1 MFVAVVFCILSVVDN
16 EEVEVWNMKAMNL
29 RTGNGPI
36 EVNR

>member
-16 EEVEVWNMKAMNL
+16 EEGEVWNLKAMNL
-29 RTGNGPI
+29 RTGSGSI